1 MTTGRIPNTKN
12 LGIENTGVKLGKKG
26 EILVNEHH

>member
-12 LGIENTGVKLGKKG
+12 LGLENTGVKLGKNG
-26 EILVNEHH
+26 EILVDEFD